1 MIDTPYELLNSK
13 TNQAPL
19 PSGGAGGGFF
29 PSGKAGNGLP
39 GGFLFCTILASGE
52 QPEHDIP
59 VRLLQ
64 EAPYIVCCDGA
75 ITQCD
80 WADAAV
86 GDGDSTPSWARE
98 EYEDIFV
105 EVGEQDDNDLTK
117 ATRFCIE
124 KGFRRI
130 VYLGATGRREDHTLG
145 NISLLMRYASEFGI
159 EPLMATNHGWFTPVT
174 PTGQSPLL
182 GRVGGGSAIR
192 AESFNSF
199 PGQQVSIFNF
209 GCTELRTHGLRYD
222 GYPFGQWWQGTLNE
236 ATGTQFSI
244 EANGQ
249 YLVYRTYEAKQ

>member
-19 PSGGAGGGFF
+19 PSGGAGGGLSF
-29 PSGKAGNGLP
+29 AA
-39 GGFLFCTILASGE
+39 ILASGE

-64 EAPYIVCCDGA
+64 EAPYVVCCDGA

-80 WADAAV
+80 WADAVV
-86 GDGDSTPSWARE
+86 GDGDSIPSWARE

-105 EVGEQDDNDLTK
+105 QVDEQDDNDLTK
-117 ATRFCIE
+117 ATRFCVE
-124 KGFRRI
+124 KGFRCI

-145 NISLLMRYASEFGI
+145 NISLLMRYAREFGI
-159 EPLMATNHGWFTPVT
+159 EPLMATNHGWFVPV
-174 PTGQSPLL
+174 
-182 GRVGGGSAIR
+182 VGSNQKSQATHF
-192 AESFNSF
+192 SSF